1 MHLLVVASLVV
12 PSREF
17 VSSLAVASVQHD
29 SLLVASLVVSSLA
42 VTSVQNASL
51 LVASLVVASL
61 VVASV
66 QNASLLVESLV
77 VASLVACLVVA
88 AVEDQHASL
97 LGASNLEAVAVANS
111 ASCAKVE
118 VWQDP

>member
-12 PSREF
+12 PSREMEF

-61 VVASV
+61 V
-66 QNASLLVESLV
+66 
-77 VASLVACLVVA
+77 ACLVVA
-88 AVEDQHASL
+88 AVED
-97 LGASNLEAVAVANS
+97 
-111 ASCAKVE
+111 
-118 VWQDP
+118 